1 MCEHQSTGAQEE
13 NGKIPIHIYLTS
25 SSSSFFKM
33 ESHSVTWAGVQWCT
47 DLSSL
52 QLPPSGFKR
61 TSLSLP
67 SSWDYR
73 HAPPHLANFFILL
86 VETGFHHVDQACLE
100 LLTSGD
106 PRASVSQSAEITG
119 MSHHPGP
126 SSSFLSFSTLL
137 DLAAEA
143 IVLCLSTCLHV
154 LTTNLW
160 ANQSLSNFVP
170 CPLEKLNVIIDVK
183 SCILLQNVWLGTV

>member
-1 MCEHQSTGAQEE
+1 MACCVLCV
-13 NGKIPIHIYLTS
+13 PTS
-25 SSSSFFKM
+25 KVRWKLSLRGSG
-33 ESHSVTWAGVQWCT
+33 HACT

-137 DLAAEA
+137 DNSELGFPYLFFFFFLNTNGIWNSWAQEILPPWLPKILA
-143 IVLCLSTCLHV
+143 L
-154 LTTNLW
+154 
-160 ANQSLSNFVP
+160 
-170 CPLEKLNVIIDVK
+170 
-183 SCILLQNVWLGTV
+183 